1 MGIKTMN
8 PKLLLCLTLVLGG
21 GLASALADN
30 PAYSPAR
37 DWVEKHCTTNT
48 VPKDERIFLCHNDSN
63 DYANIVLYDKGI
75 DLREIVDQT
84 PFKDKTVSL
93 IVMRPEGAIHEI
105 VIKPAGKIEFE
116 IKPLDVV
123 LIYDHVPIF

>member
-1 MGIKTMN
+1 MKS
-8 PKLLLCLTLVLGG
+8 KLIPCLALVLSG
-21 GLASALADN
+21 GLTSALADI

-48 VPKDERIFLCHNDSN
+48 IPKDERIFLCHSN
-63 DYANIVLYDKGI
+63 SDNYANVVRYHKGI

-84 PFKDKTVSL
+84 PFKDKTVYL
-93 IVMRPEGAIHEI
+93 IVMRPGETIHEI
-105 VIKPAGKIEFE
+105 IIKPAEKNEFE